1 MMSFRSFA
9 SLVAVGLIFTGC
21 DSATGAIRTAKAYFN
36 PLMGEWRE
44 VTTENKSQTLSVL
57 FRPNQT
63 FEFRT
68 TSHAPEPRSRADEF
82 LKLFGASTGTYS
94 QGDSVIVFDIDEEDL
109 MKRFA
114 AAQRALGDTTE
125 MFDLSGVNGS
135 LDIVLHYKLTGDV
148 LELTEEPTA
157 SRPARGTTRYV
168 RLKR

>member
-9 SLVAVGLIFTGC
+9 SLVAVGVLFTGC

-63 FEFRT
+63 FEWRA
-68 TSHAPEPRSRADEF
+68 TSHAPEPRSISDE
-82 LKLFGASTGTYS
+82 LQKLLGTSTGTYS
-94 QGDSVIVFDIDEEDL
+94 QGDSVIVFDVDEEDL

-125 MFDLSGVNGS
+125 VLDLSTVNGS

-148 LELTEEPTA
+148 LELTEEQTT
-157 SRPARGTTRYV
+157 SRPVTRTTRYV